1 MKFAWRLLTLFMVGL
16 LLFTAAQPALAQDSS
31 SDGVVRAVLFYSPS
45 CGHCQQVIT
54 TVLPPLFEQYGDQ
67 IQMIG
72 VDISSESGSALFLL
86 VKQHFGLESGG
97 VPFLVI
103 GDNYLIGSLDIPEQ
117 FPGLIESYLAQGGVD
132 WPDIPGI
139 DQVVESAY
147 QQASATA
154 PTAPAATTTVPETEA
169 PVVPEASP
177 QAEAVS
183 SPEELLAGAA
193 HYDLGERLAQ
203 DPAGNVLAVVVLAG
217 MLALAV
223 WSVFYLRRPKTVARS
238 YARGWMIPVL
248 CLVGLFVAGYLAFVE
263 TTQTE
268 AVCGPVGD
276 CNTVQQSPY
285 ATLFGLLPI
294 GMLGMAGY
302 LAILTAWAVGR
313 YGKQKQSPLAYAA
326 MLGFTGFGLLFS
338 IYLTFLEP
346 FVIGASCAW
355 CLTSAIIMSAL
366 YWLSLPDGKR
376 ALKVLFGA
384 KKQRAA

>member
-1 MKFAWRLLTLFMVGL
+1 
-16 LLFTAAQPALAQDSS
+16 
-31 SDGVVRAVLFYSPS
+31 
-45 CGHCQQVIT
+45 VIT

-72 VDISSESGSALFLL
+72 VDITSESGSALFLVAL
-86 VKQHFGLESGG
+86 QHFNLESEG
-97 VPFLVI
+97 VPFLVV
-103 GDNYLIGSLDIPEQ
+103 GDNYLVGSREIPEQ

-154 PTAPAATTTVPETEA
+154 PTAPAATTTVPETLAPIVTEA
-169 PVVPEASP
+169 LP

-183 SPEELLAGAA
+183 SPEELLVDAA

-203 DPAGNVLAVVVLAG
+203 DPAGNALAVVVLAG

-223 WSVFYLRRPKTVARS
+223 WSVYYLRQPKAAVRS

-276 CNTVQQSPY
+276 CNTVQQSVY
-285 ATLFGLLPI
+285 ATLFGLLPV
-294 GMLGMAGY
+294 GVLGIAGY
-302 LAILTAWAVGR
+302 LAILIAWAVGR
-313 YGKQKQSPLAYAA
+313 FGKQKQSTLAYAA
-326 MLGFTGFGLLFS
+326 MLVFTGFGLLFS

-376 ALKVLFGA
+376 ALKALFKA